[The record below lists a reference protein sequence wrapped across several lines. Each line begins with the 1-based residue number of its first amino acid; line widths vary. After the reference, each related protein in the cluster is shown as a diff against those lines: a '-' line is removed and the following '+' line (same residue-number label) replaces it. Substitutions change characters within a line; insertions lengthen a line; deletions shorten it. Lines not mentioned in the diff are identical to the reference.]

1 MHVKKMKTSKTT
13 AILLAL
19 FIVFGASTDG
29 FAIDREK
36 AMRPNSNIKNIIVL
50 IPDGMSTAGVTLTRW
65 YNAYNDTTGTFDT
78 DKTMA
83 LDEMASGLVRNWWM
97 NKGVVGAITD
107 SAPAGTAIA
116 TGVKTNN
123 KFIGVTDQSIP
134 VATILE
140 AAKLKG
146 KSTGLV
152 STSQVM
158 HATPAAFSSHYPD
171 RSKED
176 IIAEQQVHNEI
187 DVVFGAGSNRLT
199 DRADKENLV
208 SVLKNNGYT
217 YITKGSELKGL
228 TGKTWGM
235 FAPSTNGAMR
245 YEMDRTEL
253 QPQEPSLADMTKAA
267 ITILAQNKKGFF
279 LMVEGSKVDW
289 AAHANDPVGVIS
301 DVNAF
306 DKAVKAALDFAKK
319 DGKTMVLALT
329 DHGNGGIS
337 IGDRNTT
344 KGYDSAPLS
353 QFIAPLKKAR
363 LTGEGV
369 EAKFNADKTNIKQV
383 MSDFYGITDLTAEEE
398 AAIKATEKGNMN
410 YTVGPMISRR
420 ANIGWTTGGHTGE
433 EITLYTY
440 LPGNERI
447 TGTIDNT
454 DISKISAGVWGIDL
468 NKTTEE
474 LYNNAKAAFEAK
486 GATVKVDNSNPNNPR
501 MIVTKGNTVLIIPEN
516 KNFVLLN
523 GSTVTNNGVNVNIK
537 DVFFIPSKVIG
548 LIK

>member
-1 MHVKKMKTSKTT
+1 
-13 AILLAL
+13 
-19 FIVFGASTDG
+19 
-29 FAIDREK
+29 
-36 AMRPNSNIKNIIVL
+36 
-50 IPDGMSTAGVTLTRW
+50 
-65 YNAYNDTTGTFDT
+65 
-78 DKTMA
+78 
-83 LDEMASGLVRNWWM
+83 
-97 NKGVVGAITD
+97 
-107 SAPAGTAIA
+107 
-116 TGVKTNN
+116 
-123 KFIGVTDQSIP
+123 
-134 VATILE
+134 
-140 AAKLKG
+140 
-146 KSTGLV
+146 
-152 STSQVM
+152 
-158 HATPAAFSSHYPD
+158 
-171 RSKED
+171 
-176 IIAEQQVHNEI
+176 
-187 DVVFGAGSNRLT
+187 
-199 DRADKENLV
+199 
-208 SVLKNNGYT
+208 
-217 YITKGSELKGL
+217 
-228 TGKTWGM
+228 
-235 FAPSTNGAMR
+235 
-245 YEMDRTEL
+245 
-253 QPQEPSLADMTKAA
+253 
-267 ITILAQNKKGFF
+267 
-279 LMVEGSKVDW
+279 MVEGSKVDW

>member
-208 SVLKNNGYT
+208 SVLKNNGYN
-217 YITKGSELKGL
+217 YVTKGSELKVL

-245 YEMDRTEL
+245 YEMDRIEL
-253 QPQEPSLADMTKAA
+253 QPEEPSLAEMTKAA
-267 ITILAQNKKGFF
+267 INILAQNKKGFF

-289 AAHANDPVGVIS
+289 AAHANDPIGIIS

-306 DKAVKAALDFAKK
+306 DKAVEAALDFAKK
-319 DGKTMVLALT
+319 DGKTMVFALT

-353 QFIAPLKKAR
+353 QFITPLKKAR

-369 EAKFNADKTNIKQV
+369 EAKLNADKTNIKQV
-383 MSDFYGITDLTAEEE
+383 MLDFYGITDLTAEEE
-398 AAIKATEKGNMN
+398 AAIKATPKGSMN
-410 YTVGPMISRR
+410 YTVGPMISKR

-454 DISKISAGVWGIDL
+454 DIAKISAGVWGIDL
-468 NKTTEE
+468 SKTTKE
-474 LYNNAKAAFEAK
+474 LYNNAKTAFEAK

-501 MIVTKGNTVLIIPEN
+501 MVVTKGDTMLIIPEN

-523 GSTVTNNGVNVNIK
+523 GTIVKNNGVNVNIK
-537 DVFFIPSKVIG
+537 DVFFVPSKVIG

>member
-1 MHVKKMKTSKTT
+1 MSVGSKGTRKIT
-13 AILLAL
+13 VTLLACAFAL
-19 FIVFGASTDG
+19 SLSASA
-29 FAIDREK
+29 FAINREK
-36 AMRPNSNIKNIIVL
+36 AMQQNSNIKNIIVL
-50 IPDGMSTAGVTLTRW
+50 IPDGMSTSGMTLTRW
-65 YNAYNDTTGTFDT
+65 YNAYNDATGAIDT
-78 DKTMA
+78 RKSLA
-83 LDEMASGLVRNWWM
+83 LDEMASGHIRTWWL

-123 KFIGVTDQSIP
+123 KFIGVTDQSVP

-176 IIAEQQVHNEI
+176 IIAEQQVYNNV
-187 DVVFGAGSNRLT
+187 DVVLGAGSNRLT
-199 DRADKENLV
+199 ERGDNENLV
-208 SVLKNNGYT
+208 SVLKAKGYQYVT
-217 YITKGSELKGL
+217 RGSELKGL

-235 FAPSTNGAMR
+235 FAPSTTSAMR
-245 YEMDRTEL
+245 HEMDRLEL
-253 QPQEPSLADMTKAA
+253 KPEEPSLADMTKAA
-267 ITILAQNKKGFF
+267 IGVLSQNKKGFF

-289 AAHANDPVGVIS
+289 AAHANDPIGIIS

-306 DKAVKAALDFAKK
+306 DRAVKVALDFAKK
-319 DGKTMVLALT
+319 DGKTMVFALT

-337 IGDRNTT
+337 IGDTNTT

-353 QFIAPLKKAR
+353 RFIAPLKKAR
-363 LTGEGV
+363 LTGEGL
-369 EAKFNADKTNIKQV
+369 EAKFNADRSNAKQV
-383 MSDFYGITDLTAEEE
+383 MAGFYGINDLTAEEE
-398 AAIKATEKGNMN
+398 AAIKATEKGKMN
-410 YTVGPMISRR
+410 YTVGPMISKR

-433 EITLYTY
+433 DVTLYTY

-454 DISKISAGVWGIDL
+454 DIGKISASVWGIDL
-468 NKTTEE
+468 NKTTKE
-474 LYNNAKAAFEAK
+474 LYNNAKTAFEAK
-486 GATVKVDNSNPNNPR
+486 GASVKVDNSDANNPK
-501 MIVTKGNTVLIIPEN
+501 MIVTKGGNTLIIPEN
-516 KNFVLLN
+516 KNIVILN
-523 GSTVTNNGVNVNIK
+523 GRTIESKGVNVNIK
-537 DVFFIPSKVIG
+537 DVFYVSNSVLE